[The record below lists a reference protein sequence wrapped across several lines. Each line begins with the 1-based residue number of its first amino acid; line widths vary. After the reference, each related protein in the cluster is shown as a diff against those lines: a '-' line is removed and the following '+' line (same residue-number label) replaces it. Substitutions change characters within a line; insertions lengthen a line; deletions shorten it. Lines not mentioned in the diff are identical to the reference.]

1 MIKNSILLILTFFV
15 SLSAY
20 SQQQERDPGHL
31 TCGKEHYTARYF
43 ALHPEEREAAEQ
55 ARKNLERETKEFEE
69 QKDGSRDVLLIPVVF
84 HIVHVGGEENIS
96 DEQIHSAI
104 DVLNE
109 DFNAANDDI
118 GNVVDEFADIV
129 GDVELEF
136 ALAKKDPN
144 GNCTN
149 GINRI
154 FSELTDDGFEDMKD
168 AAPIWDRSS
177 YMNIWVCR
185 NIGQGVAGYTYV
197 PSTVNGFFGTQYDGI
212 VILHDYVGRIGTSNA
227 NRSHA
232 LSHEVGHWANLEH
245 TWGITNQ
252 PGVASNCNQNDF
264 VSDTPNTIGW
274 TSCDLDGETCG
285 SLDNVENFMDYSYC
299 YKMFTIGQSN
309 RMRAAMNSS
318 TAQRNQLYTP
328 QNLLET
334 GVLDPDVICFAD
346 FQIDRDPKI
355 CAGQEIAFDDISF
368 NGVEEWEWTFE
379 GGTPSSSTDPNPT
392 VLYEQPGSYSVTL
405 TVSNAQGEETVFKDG
420 FITVIDGPQY
430 ALPFQ
435 EGFESLNDIEET
447 GEWVDI
453 NQDGGAIKWE
463 ITEQAAYS
471 GNKSVYV
478 RGRSNVDFQIE
489 ILESPTFDLTNIVDN
504 AVVSFKYAH
513 ARRNFLSDDLFR
525 VRISRNCGE
534 NWNVRET
541 IDMDDLPTVNNNVS
555 SQFFPDDQDEWQ
567 EVIIDNISSIFLT
580 DEFRIR
586 FEFTSVNGNNLFVD
600 DINIY
605 DPNTLSTESYEVLKS
620 LSIYPNPATD
630 RVRLNLEL
638 TKSQNV
644 TLDIVDASG
653 RVVQSP
659 FSGFMPEGP
668 QNMEIQLD
676 RNVNSGLYFIRM
688 VGEDGVSVR
697 KLIVQ

>member
-1 MIKNSILLILTFFV
+1 
-15 SLSAY
+15 
-20 SQQQERDPGHL
+20 
-31 TCGKEHYTARYF
+31 
-43 ALHPEEREAAEQ
+43 
-55 ARKNLERETKEFEE
+55 
-69 QKDGSRDVLLIPVVF
+69 
-84 HIVHVGGEENIS
+84 
-96 DEQIHSAI
+96 
-104 DVLNE
+104 
-109 DFNAANDDI
+109 
-118 GNVVDEFADIV
+118 
-129 GDVELEF
+129 
-136 ALAKKDPN
+136 
-144 GNCTN
+144 
-149 GINRI
+149 
-154 FSELTDDGFEDMKD
+154 
-168 AAPIWDRSS
+168 
-177 YMNIWVCR
+177 
-185 NIGQGVAGYTYV
+185 
-197 PSTVNGFFGTQYDGI
+197 
-212 VILHDYVGRIGTSNA
+212 
-227 NRSHA
+227 
-232 LSHEVGHWANLEH
+232 
-245 TWGITNQ
+245 
-252 PGVASNCNQNDF
+252 
-264 VSDTPNTIGW
+264 
-274 TSCDLDGETCG
+274 
-285 SLDNVENFMDYSYC
+285 
-299 YKMFTIGQSN
+299 
-309 RMRAAMNSS
+309 
-318 TAQRNQLYTP
+318 
-328 QNLLET
+328 
-334 GVLDPDVICFAD
+334 
-346 FQIDRDPKI
+346 
-355 CAGQEIAFDDISF
+355 
-368 NGVEEWEWTFE
+368 
-379 GGTPSSSTDPNPT
+379 
-392 VLYEQPGSYSVTL
+392 
-405 TVSNAQGEETVFKDG
+405 
-420 FITVIDGPQY
+420 
-430 ALPFQ
+430 
-435 EGFESLNDIEET
+435 
-447 GEWVDI
+447 
-453 NQDGGAIKWE
+453 
-463 ITEQAAYS
+463 
-471 GNKSVYV
+471 
-478 RGRSNVDFQIE
+478 
-489 ILESPTFDLTNIVDN
+489 LESPTFDLTNIVDN